1 MKTDF
6 PDCSV
11 IIRNNPP
18 HLCFYLLLLKLF
30 FQSIP
35 FVLLIDMKKLLLLLL
50 VIVLIAAC
58 KNNQHERPTDA
69 LDTAREFIRS
79 SLDGDFEWAGE
90 LMIRDSLNL
99 YELSVIEKKYK
110 NEMSA
115 KDKEGYKS
123 SSILVHSVDN
133 VSDSVV
139 IVNYSNSYKKKQM
152 PVKVIKRNGVWQV
165 DFNYTFTGN
174 L

>member
-1 MKTDF
+1 
-6 PDCSV
+6 
-11 IIRNNPP
+11 
-18 HLCFYLLLLKLF
+18 
-30 FQSIP
+30 
-35 FVLLIDMKKLLLLLL
+35 MKKITLLLL
-50 VIVLIAAC
+50 VIVSIAAC
-58 KNNQHERPTDA
+58 KEKHERPTDA

-90 LMIRDSLNL
+90 LMIKDSLNL

-152 PVKVIKRNGVWQV
+152 PVKVIRRNGVWQV

>member
-1 MKTDF
+1 MKKIT
-6 PDCSV
+6 V
-11 IIRNNPP
+11 
-18 HLCFYLLLLKLF
+18 LLLL
-30 FQSIP
+30 
-35 FVLLIDMKKLLLLLL
+35 
-50 VIVLIAAC
+50 IVSIAAC
-58 KNNQHERPTDA
+58 KEKRERPADA

-90 LMIRDSLNL
+90 LMIKDSLNL

-115 KDKEGYKS
+115 TDKEGYKN

-152 PVKVIKRNGVWQV
+152 PVKVIRRNGLWQV